1 MTLEELERL
10 DRGKKL
16 MQKISKLKEFLA
28 DLDKT
33 EIGVIYTPP
42 PAKGRYPKQSNLVD
56 LVGKDFINDRVKGD
70 LVLSVREEIV
80 KLEEEFNAL

>member
-42 PAKGRYPKQSNLVD
+42 ASKGRYPKPTNLVD

-70 LVLSVREEIV
+70 LRLSVREEII

>member
-10 DRGKKL
+10 EKGKRL

-33 EIGVIYTPP
+33 EINVIYTPP
-42 PAKGRYPKQSNLVD
+42 AGKSRYSKASNLMD

-70 LVLSVREEIV
+70 LMLAVREEIV
-80 KLEEEFNAL
+80 KLEEEFNSL

>member
-10 DRGKKL
+10 EKGKRL

-33 EIGVIYTPP
+33 EISVIYTPP
-42 PAKGRYPKQSNLVD
+42 AGKNRYAKASNLMD

-70 LVLSVREEIV
+70 LMLAVREEIV
-80 KLEEEFNAL
+80 KLEEEFNSL

>member
-10 DRGKKL
+10 EKGKRL

-33 EIGVIYTPP
+33 EINVTYTPP
-42 PAKGRYPKQSNLVD
+42 AGKNRYSKASNLMD
-56 LVGKDFINDRVKGD
+56 LVGKDFMNDRVKGD
-70 LVLSVREEIV
+70 LMLAVREEIV
-80 KLEEEFNAL
+80 KLEEEFNSL

>member
-10 DRGKKL
+10 EKGKRL

-33 EIGVIYTPP
+33 EINVIYTPP
-42 PAKGRYPKQSNLVD
+42 AGKNRYAKASNLMD
-56 LVGKDFINDRVKGD
+56 LVGKDFMNDRVKGD
-70 LVLSVREEIV
+70 LMLAVSEEIV
-80 KLEEEFNAL
+80 KLEEEFNSL